1 MPEETKKRLSKLGNE
16 VHSQLSQ
23 VKNPDIN
30 LPIRAL
36 SNIYFD
42 EKKKLIRLGDK
53 VSHRTYLNV
62 AHTRK
67 FMQTMM
73 VAAECKKIIDQNVT
87 ISIRDLYYALKR
99 TIPETNENTF
109 EEQGE
114 SDPIIEDIEA
124 AMNTLREKLNLK
136 ADRKGYMAGQIKIHD
151 RGDIIDASKM
161 GSSGWGIPSNV
172 EPENIKLTNNKA
184 KYVLCLPGNEMMF
197 VLENGNPSLV
207 KISDLF
213 ERGSVDNLWVMSHDD
228 SYNTVPNRVAAIH
241 KREKRPGE
249 RIIKIKLRSGSVI
262 RITEDHKIPVL
273 TESGIRMLPA
283 KGIKTNDFLLE
294 TRRIKMPASLP
305 QAKEIDLLQ
314 LLPESEIAES
324 VRVTGASYLLNN
336 ETASDLGLYIT
347 KDVDGKTYTYPY
359 RYLTNGWKDRDS
371 VPLDSYMKLKETGS
385 DEKPEAR
392 TETRIFTLGSK
403 RKDTVPSRI
412 MVDNGFA
419 RLLGYYLAEG
429 HTHRNTVGFSF
440 GAHEEEYH
448 REVCGLITDIF
459 GIKPVMYRH
468 KNRVQIFIQNKIVT
482 WLFRHL
488 GTGSCSTE
496 KRVPDFVYGM
506 PEEFIKNLLQAY
518 LNGDGYAAGP
528 SYPSATVSKELH
540 YGINLLFRII
550 GVPTYRAKRKN
561 KGFEGYESL
570 PLYYTFIVR
579 KHFDGNAE
587 EKSRHLWERYPLFLV
602 RKEPGKKEFRSYFAN
617 NHRKVNRCRLV
628 SSSLQEVRTWLDADV
643 HPVEV
648 RSVEYEEC
656 PEELYDISCVLPS
669 HVYMHGSGIFI
680 HNCIEKD
687 AVWQRLNEDRFW
699 QKQNCLII
707 TGKGQPDRGTRRLI
721 NRLHNELKLPVYVLT
736 DADAWGYYI
745 YSVIKQ
751 GSINLSFLSDRL
763 GTPEAKFIGLTT
775 KDVETFQIPRNVT
788 IKLNKGDH
796 KRAKEMLNY
805 VWFKPK
811 EWQSEIKHMLQVDH
825 KLELEALSAKGIRF
839 ISETYLPQ
847 KIKQK
852 DFLP

>member
-1 MPEETKKRLSKLGNE
+1 MPEETKKRLSKLGND

-99 TIPETNENTF
+99 TIPETKENTF

-151 RGDIIDASKM
+151 RGDIIDAAKM

-172 EPENIKLTNNKA
+172 EPENIKLTDNKA
-184 KYVLCLPGNEMMF
+184 KYVL
-197 VLENGNPSLV
+197 V
-207 KISDLF
+207 
-213 ERGSVDNLWVMSHDD
+213 
-228 SYNTVPNRVAAIH
+228 
-241 KREKRPGE
+241 
-249 RIIKIKLRSGSVI
+249 
-262 RITEDHKIPVL
+262 
-273 TESGIRMLPA
+273 
-283 KGIKTNDFLLE
+283 
-294 TRRIKMPASLP
+294 
-305 QAKEIDLLQ
+305 
-314 LLPESEIAES
+314 
-324 VRVTGASYLLNN
+324 
-336 ETASDLGLYIT
+336 
-347 KDVDGKTYTYPY
+347 
-359 RYLTNGWKDRDS
+359 
-371 VPLDSYMKLKETGS
+371 
-385 DEKPEAR
+385 
-392 TETRIFTLGSK
+392 
-403 RKDTVPSRI
+403 
-412 MVDNGFA
+412 
-419 RLLGYYLAEG
+419 
-429 HTHRNTVGFSF
+429 
-440 GAHEEEYH
+440 
-448 REVCGLITDIF
+448 
-459 GIKPVMYRH
+459 
-468 KNRVQIFIQNKIVT
+468 
-482 WLFRHL
+482 
-488 GTGSCSTE
+488 
-496 KRVPDFVYGM
+496 
-506 PEEFIKNLLQAY
+506 
-518 LNGDGYAAGP
+518 
-528 SYPSATVSKELH
+528 
-540 YGINLLFRII
+540 
-550 GVPTYRAKRKN
+550 
-561 KGFEGYESL
+561 
-570 PLYYTFIVR
+570 
-579 KHFDGNAE
+579 
-587 EKSRHLWERYPLFLV
+587 
-602 RKEPGKKEFRSYFAN
+602 
-617 NHRKVNRCRLV
+617 
-628 SSSLQEVRTWLDADV
+628 
-643 HPVEV
+643 
-648 RSVEYEEC
+648 
-656 PEELYDISCVLPS
+656 
-669 HVYMHGSGIFI
+669 
-680 HNCIEKD
+680 IEKD
-687 AVWQRLNEDRFW
+687 AVWQRLNEDKFW

-721 NRLHNELKLPVYVLT
+721 NRLHKELKLPVYVLT

-775 KDVETFQIPRNVT
+775 RDVEKFNIPKNVT

-825 KLELEALSAKGIRF
+825 KLELEALSAKGIKF
-839 ISETYLPQ
+839 ITETYLPE
-847 KIKQK
+847 KIKTK